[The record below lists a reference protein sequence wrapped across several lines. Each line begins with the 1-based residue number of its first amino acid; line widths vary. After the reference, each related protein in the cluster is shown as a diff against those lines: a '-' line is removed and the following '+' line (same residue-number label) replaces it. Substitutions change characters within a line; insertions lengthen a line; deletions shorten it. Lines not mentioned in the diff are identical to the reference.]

1 MNVEPIDLQWQ
12 PLSDLVLEPGTTVK
26 TTRDQVYKHNTYM
39 QGLPQGGIG
48 CSLHPI

>member
-1 MNVEPIDLQWQ
+1 MTNNYYNITNDTA
-12 PLSDLVLEPGTTVK
+12 LERLPEK
-26 TTRDQVYKHNTYM
+26 